1 LIFNDG
7 FANIQINKEKY
18 EEVRK
23 EVLNFYN
30 QYYIG
35 NLMTLTIISNKP
47 FDQVRSKIETYF
59 NPLKENQEEQRPL
72 IGPQVIKIEPF
83 ANQTK

>member
-1 LIFNDG
+1 MIFNDG

-59 NPLKENQEEQRPL
+59 NPLKEN
-72 IGPQVIKIEPF
+72 
-83 ANQTK
+83 